1 MPSILHISDL
11 HRTSAPRLN
20 NDELLAAIA
29 SDATR
34 WNGEGIP
41 SPDLVVVSGDL
52 IQGSNI
58 DASDPDSEIAVQYNE
73 AGDFLRRLA
82 AEFVDSDRS
91 RVIVVPGNHDVH
103 WGRARSAMQPLATC
117 PAGIARKAFEANS
130 KLRWDW
136 KQQQAYEVS
145 DEAMY
150 DSRFEHFKQFR
161 SDFYAGLETSP
172 LPRGNDGLVFI
183 EYQSLGLVV
192 AGFSSLHGNDCFCHV
207 GEIDSASLASSRELL
222 SGSKASVAVA
232 VWHHSAVGGPRVHDY
247 MDQRVV
253 HRLIDF
259 GFNIGLHGHQHS
271 PGAAPFEIRLPNLTS
286 MAVVGAGSLAVGD
299 SELPMGEQRQFNIVV
314 IDPSNESI
322 TVHVRAM
329 SSSGVFSGSH
339 RDDFGGNTS
348 IKLSLPSSP
357 SRPKVAT
364 PTRRLDGAMN
374 AVAIGQHEKALEFL
388 SNIDSSHSHAKR
400 QIRLKALDGLGR
412 RDELIELLDPPRS
425 IDEAIQVI
433 ALLLDVQ
440 TIR

>member
-1 MPSILHISDL
+1 
-11 HRTSAPRLN
+11 
-20 NDELLAAIA
+20 
-29 SDATR
+29 
-34 WNGEGIP
+34 
-41 SPDLVVVSGDL
+41 
-52 IQGSNI
+52 
-58 DASDPDSEIAVQYNE
+58 
-73 AGDFLRRLA
+73 
-82 AEFVDSDRS
+82 
-91 RVIVVPGNHDVH
+91 
-103 WGRARSAMQPLATC
+103 
-117 PAGIARKAFEANS
+117 
-130 KLRWDW
+130 
-136 KQQQAYEVS
+136 
-145 DEAMY
+145 
-150 DSRFEHFKQFR
+150 
-161 SDFYAGLETSP
+161 
-172 LPRGNDGLVFI
+172 
-183 EYQSLGLVV
+183 
-192 AGFSSLHGNDCFCHV
+192 
-207 GEIDSASLASSRELL
+207 
-222 SGSKASVAVA
+222 
-232 VWHHSAVGGPRVHDY
+232 

-364 PTRRLDGAMN
+364 PTRRLDAAMN

-440 TIR
+440 RFDEAAARLEVASAFISPGLYEDLSATIAARRMAA